1 MTAANRCH
9 NDNTK
14 LRRSTYREKLVVS
27 GRTFTSD
34 IQAHSC
40 PICGETIVPMT
51 PLLDVERAAAVEIA
65 RTGPVDGESFR
76 FMRRVAGI
84 KAADLA
90 TLLNVR
96 PATVS
101 AWETTKV
108 PVDRAAWMVLAQ
120 LVVEK
125 FKGKASM
132 HERLERIAKGKQPR
146 KRVRLEAA

>member
-1 MTAANRCH
+1 MVAADRCH

-14 LRRSTYREKLVVS
+14 LRRAVHREKLVVS

-34 IQAHSC
+34 IQGLSC
-40 PICGETIVPMT
+40 PTCGETIVPMT
-51 PLLDVERAAAVEIA
+51 PLLEVERAAAVEIA

-76 FMRRVAGI
+76 FMRKVSGI

-101 AWETTKV
+101 AWETKG

-146 KRVRLEAA
+146 KRVRFEAA